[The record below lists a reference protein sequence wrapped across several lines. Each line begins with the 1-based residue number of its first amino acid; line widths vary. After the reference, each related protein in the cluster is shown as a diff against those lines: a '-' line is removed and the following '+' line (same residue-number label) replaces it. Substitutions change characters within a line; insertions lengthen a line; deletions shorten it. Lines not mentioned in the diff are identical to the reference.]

1 MIGLWNGNT
10 SRAGDE
16 GTSTS
21 CSGSVSN
28 GVEDGEC
35 GRDEDEWRVRA
46 SSETSG
52 GSSSES
58 LKSDWDH
65 ALWLGSVSFSR
76 APYKDIECVGN
87 DLNGDDD
94 GGG

>member
-1 MIGLWNGNT
+1 M
-10 SRAGDE
+10 
-16 GTSTS
+16 
-21 CSGSVSN
+21 SN

-35 GRDEDEWRVRA
+35 GREEDDGRVRA

-58 LKSDWDH
+58 LRSDWDQ
-65 ALWLGSVSFSR
+65 ARWLGSVSFSR
-76 APYKDIECVGN
+76 PSYDDVECVGE

-94 GGG
+94 GGE